1 MIIGIGARKGVT
13 EEEVLNGIKNA
24 LFEIGKNI
32 TDIEKIASA
41 KMKEN
46 EGGLIDAANI
56 LGIEII
62 FIPHKILNQMDA
74 PSKSKA
80 EQFGLKGVAE
90 PAALAISKKKEL
102 IMKKKAYGRITIA
115 IAK

>member
-1 MIIGIGARKGVT
+1 MIIGIGTQKGVT
-13 EEEVLNGIKNA
+13 EKEVLQGIENA
-24 LFEIGKNI
+24 LFEIKKNI
-32 TDIEKIASA
+32 NDIEKIASA

-46 EGGLIDAANI
+46 EVGLINAANT
-56 LGIEII
+56 LGIELI
-62 FIPHKILNQMDA
+62 FVPHELLNQTNV

-90 PAALAISKKKEL
+90 PAALAISTTKKL
-102 IMKKKAYGRITIA
+102 IMEKKAYGRVTIA